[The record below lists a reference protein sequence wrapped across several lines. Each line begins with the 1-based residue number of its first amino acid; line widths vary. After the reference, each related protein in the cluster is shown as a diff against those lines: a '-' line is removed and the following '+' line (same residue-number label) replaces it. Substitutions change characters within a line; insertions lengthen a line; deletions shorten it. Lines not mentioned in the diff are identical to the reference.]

1 MFSVPTEKGE
11 PMSDLTEKEVLEWC
25 EERNYVLVAKEAVP
39 YVILN
44 EIEKFKTWSQTYRNL
59 CERRINE

>member
-1 MFSVPTEKGE
+1 
-11 PMSDLTEKEVLEWC
+11 MSDLTEKEVLEWC
-25 EERNYVLVAKEAVP
+25 EKRNYVLVAKEAVP

-59 CERRINE
+59 CERRTDETQP